1 MIKKS
6 SIWQASNGHWMTY
19 VYYQDGSR
27 RLVHKTTKEKLME
40 EIEKHERL
48 MPQSLSEWRAMK
60 KKKIPIRSIGNSSI
74 ENRDKL
80 NEIKKEL
87 ADRLGTVRLSQTS
100 LYRTYQGMRERCY
113 CTTAA
118 NYYKYGGK
126 GVEICDE
133 WMHSVYGVW
142 RFMKWSLENG
152 YREDL
157 SIDRIDPNSDYSPD
171 NCRWATVQEQAYNKR
186 NTIRVNYHGE
196 IHCLSEVARIEG
208 IKYSVLSRYIKNG
221 IDLEDALEKIKIN
234 PKFY

>member
-6 SIWQASNGHWMTY
+6 SIWQASNGHWMAY

-48 MPQSLSEWRAMK
+48 MPQSLSEWRVMK

-171 NCRWATVQEQAYNKR
+171 NCRWLDVYGQANNRRETVRYVCKGETL
-186 NTIRVNYHGE
+186 TIGE
-196 IHCLSEVARIEG
+196 IAR
-208 IKYSVLSRYIKNG
+208 KYN
-221 IDLEDALEKIKIN
+221 IDYFKLYRRIAKGMTVEEAIADIRK
-234 PKFY
+234 